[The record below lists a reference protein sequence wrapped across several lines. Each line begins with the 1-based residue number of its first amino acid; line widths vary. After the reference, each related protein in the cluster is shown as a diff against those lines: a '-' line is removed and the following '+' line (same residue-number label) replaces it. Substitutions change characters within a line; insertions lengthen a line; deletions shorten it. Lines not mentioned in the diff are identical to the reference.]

1 MWCFFFKQKTAYEV
15 RISYW
20 SSDVCSSDL
29 PPGAVLDQSIFRD
42 WQGLFPLK
50 DQDNGQQ
57 RQNRNQSGSSS
68 LDAMRR
74 AIELTGGP
82 EERGPVESGGV
93 DWRADPVPDPVRA
106 LGYVQR

>member
-1 MWCFFFKQKTAYEV
+1 MIRRPPRATRTDTLFPDTTLFRAE
-15 RISYW
+15 
-20 SSDVCSSDL
+20 DGH

>member
-1 MWCFFFKQKTAYEV
+1 M
-15 RISYW
+15 RIKIRKPMTDYAKSLAVAELARLAE
-20 SSDVCSSDL
+20 DGH

-74 AIELTGGP
+74 AIELRS
-82 EERGPVESGGV
+82 EEPRVGKTCDSTCRSR
-93 DWRADPVPDPVRA
+93 RA
-106 LGYVQR
+106 Q